1 MDKIYAII
9 PVNQFANA
17 KTRLSPFLTPEERKN
32 LLKAML
38 KDIATT
44 LKPIVDKIIIIS
56 KDEEVLAFAEELGLT
71 TIIEE
76 DHKPKALKEGVDDNS
91 ALNKALKQAMKW
103 CRKKTRKVIIL
114 PSDIPLIGK
123 TNIKLLIDQSK
134 NLDFIIVPSK
144 GGGTNAL
151 IIKPLSI
158 DMKFGGFSFKKHI
171 AEAKKKRIGPLV
183 HDSFYMAL
191 DVNTTEDLGEIMIHG
206 NGTETKRYLQSL
218 GIKVESFHGHER
230 LKVTRD

>member
-1 MDKIYAII
+1 MAY
-9 PVNQFANA
+9 
-17 KTRLSPFLTPEERKN
+17 
-32 LLKAML
+32 
-38 KDIATT
+38 
-44 LKPIVDKIIIIS
+44 
-56 KDEEVLAFAEELGLT
+56 AEELELT
-71 TIIEE
+71 ALVEE
-76 DHKPKALKEGVDDNS
+76 DHKPSKASKNGDEGS
-91 ALNKALKQAMKW
+91 LNKALKQAMKW

-123 TNIKLLIDQSK
+123 TNIKLLIDQAK

-171 AEAKKKRIGPLV
+171 EEAEKKQLAALV

-191 DVNTTEDLGEIMIHG
+191 DVNTTEDLGEIMLHG
-206 NGTETKRYLQSL
+206 NGTETKKYLESL
-218 GIKVESFHGHER
+218 GIKVESFRGHER
-230 LKVTRD
+230 LKVTRDE

>member
-9 PVNQFANA
+9 PVSQFSNA
-17 KTRLSPFLTPEERKN
+17 KTRLSPFLEPKEREN

-38 KDIATT
+38 KDITKT
-44 LKPIVDKIIIIS
+44 LKPIVEDILIIS
-56 KDEEVLAFAEELGLT
+56 KDKDVLSFAEELELN

-76 DHKPKALKEGVDDNS
+76 DNS
-91 ALNKALKQAMKW
+91 NLNKALKQAMKD
-103 CRKKTRKVIIL
+103 CKKKTRKVIIL

-123 TNIKLLIDQSK
+123 TNVKLLIDYSK
-134 NLDFIIVPSK
+134 KLDFIILPSK

-151 IIKPLSI
+151 LIKPLAI
-158 DMKFGGFSFKKHI
+158 DMKFGEFSFKRHI
-171 AEAKKKRIGPLV
+171 EEAEKKNLKPLV

-206 NGTETKRYLQSL
+206 EGTETKKYLESL
-218 GIKVESFHGHER
+218 GIKVESIHGHER
-230 LKVTRD
+230 LKVTRK

>member
-1 MDKIYAII
+1 MDKFYAII
-9 PVNQFANA
+9 PVNQFSNA
-17 KTRLSPFLTPEERKN
+17 KTRLSPFLSPEERKN

-44 LKPIVDKIIIIS
+44 LKPLVDKIIIIS
-56 KDEEVLAFAEELGLT
+56 KDEEVLEFARELELDT
-71 TIIEE
+71 LVEE
-76 DHKPKALKEGVDDNS
+76 DHKKSKNLKPSDNS
-91 ALNKALKQAMKW
+91 GLNSALKQAMKW
-103 CRKKTRKVIIL
+103 SRKKVRKVIIL

-123 TNIKLLIDQSK
+123 TNIKILLEQAK

-144 GGGTNAL
+144 GGGTNTL

-158 DMKFGGFSFKKHI
+158 DMQFGEFSFQKHI
-171 AEAKKKRIGPLV
+171 EEAEKKKIIPIV

-206 NGTETKRYLQSL
+206 NGTETKRYLESL
-218 GIKVESFHGHER
+218 GIKVESIHGHER